1 MKQHTRAVARCSG
14 RFAIAAW
21 MLLASGTMPSFAQPS
36 SALLR
41 RAEALLSRE
50 CAICHAVGSHVDRH
64 QGLPFVEIARGGDLV
79 AIRRSLETG
88 ITSGHP
94 AMPKVHLSGT
104 DIEAIMAYL
113 RAIAP
118 P

>member
-1 MKQHTRAVARCSG
+1 MKQHTPRVARCS
-14 RFAIAAW
+14 RKSAIAAW
-21 MLLASGTMPSFAQPS
+21 MLLAFGTMPSFAQPS
-36 SALLR
+36 SVLLR

-50 CAICHAVGSHVDRH
+50 CAICHAVGRH
-64 QGLPFVEIARGGDLV
+64 GDSRQGLPFVEIARGSDLV
-79 AIRRSLETG
+79 AIRKSLESG

-113 RAIAP
+113 RAIARP
-118 P
+118 